1 MVRGWLKQRRK
12 DRLGNRSPAGKG
24 RSFSGLV
31 RGSGHPQEGRR
42 EALGRVLAD
51 IRGSGASLRPMPAQ
65 RLTSAALAALPASL
79 PAWTL
84 HEGTLRR
91 EFRFAD
97 FSAAFGF
104 MTRVALAAEQLG
116 HHPDWSNV
124 WNRVSITLSTHDLGA
139 LSDLD
144 VELARRIDA
153 LAP

>member
-1 MVRGWLKQRRK
+1 M
-12 DRLGNRSPAGKG
+12 S
-24 RSFSGLV
+24 S
-31 RGSGHPQEGRR
+31 
-42 EALGRVLAD
+42 
-51 IRGSGASLRPMPAQ
+51 MPAQ
-65 RLTSAALAALPASL
+65 RLTPAALAALPATL

-84 HEGTLRR
+84 REGRLHR

-124 WNRVSITLSTHDLGA
+124 WNRVNITLSTHDLGA

-153 LAP
+153 LAALAA